1 MKGTITAKPVES
13 TLLAS
18 NKLGDLELKKLASAT
33 DPFWYKDAIIYELHV
48 RAFADSNNDGIGDFP
63 GLMSKLDYLQ
73 DLGVT
78 CIWLL
83 PFFPSPL
90 RDDGYD
96 IANYNDVNP
105 SYGTLGD
112 FKAFLDAA
120 HQRNMQVMI
129 ELVINHTSDQH
140 PWFKAARLAPPGSP
154 QRDMYVWSQTDQVYK
169 DARIIFTDTEKSN
182 WTWDETAKAYYWHRF
197 FSHQPDLNFDN
208 PMVLEEVL
216 KAMRFWLD
224 MGVDAMRMD
233 AIPYLVERDGTNCE
247 NLPETHVAIK
257 MIRAAI
263 DEDYSNRLVL
273 AEANQW
279 PADVRPYFGDG
290 DECHMAFHFPLMPR
304 IYMALRQEDRLPIT
318 DIMAQTPPIPDNC
331 QWGLFLR
338 NHDELTLEMVTDDER
353 DYMYFAYSA
362 DPRMRINVGIRRRL
376 APLVDNNRRRIELL
390 NSLLLSFPGTPIIYY
405 GDEIGMGDNIYLGDR
420 NGVRTPMQ
428 WTSDRNA
435 GFSKCDPA
443 RLYFPVVMDPIYGYQ
458 VVNVEAQLS
467 DQSSLLHW
475 TRNMI
480 ALRKLFQVFGRG
492 TLTFLNPANR
502 KILAYLRDLDRGD
515 GSHES
520 ILCVAN
526 LSRFAQPVALDL
538 SSFVGMEPVEMLGYV
553 PFPTITAE
561 PYVLSLAPYSFL
573 WLELQPAAAKA
584 DILPEPMVEVPTEA
598 MVEEPAALDL
608 LTKGWAG
615 FIAGHGLTVLETS
628 LPGWLARQRWF
639 GAKTRRVQS
648 IRVVDWAEL
657 PAAVAANTSILSSA
671 ELPAASS
678 IPPALFFIEIGYG
691 DNVCD
696 LYQIPLAFSTGSDA
710 DEITT
715 NRAQSVVAILP
726 SPAGSVVLHDATV
739 REDLRQGLLTLI
751 ERNGTV
757 PLSTP
762 QTAALDVAA
771 SLAAAATGQ
780 TANEE
785 RATGDAAE
793 LLQHPERA
801 THDAAAPGQVHLR
814 PHEECPAAMP
824 IKGDGGAT
832 SLPEDLPAAA
842 PPESAALPVAP
853 APITAQPGEA
863 AAAPRPNAPPPANAQ
878 RMQPRESPSAGDPVP
893 EVGQLQARASTAFS
907 GAFTA
912 RHLPARVGS
921 AEQSNTSIL
930 YGKLL
935 IMKIFRRLQPGENPD
950 VEIGRFLTEVAK
962 FTRIAPFLGEIT
974 ITPAAGQKTT
984 VAMLQGLVSNQGDGW
999 DWFLEQ
1005 LSGFFAAVAS
1015 LPAPPELPTP
1025 GFANKHE
1032 LRREEQELVG
1042 PVLEAAA
1049 LLGRRTA
1056 EMHLALATPTDNPA
1070 FSAEP
1075 FTADD
1080 LGRDA
1085 RRIEAQ
1091 ITAALDTLKTKLP
1104 TLVDVVADEAAL
1116 LLSRRRELIAR
1127 AHAIETGQAQGK
1139 RIRIHGDYHLGQTLR
1154 TEGSQGEEGAANG
1167 DFVLLDFEGEPARP
1181 LIERRQKQ
1189 SPLKDVAGM
1198 VRSFSYAAFSGLDR
1212 FLAKEHGGHTASESQ
1227 TAWARFWQNSA
1238 TAAFLTAYQETM
1250 AASPDLLPPREQSQ
1264 SLFTAYLLEKA
1275 LYELLYEL
1283 NNRPTWLRIPISGI
1297 LLM

>member
-1 MKGTITAKPVES
+1 
-13 TLLAS
+13 
-18 NKLGDLELKKLASAT
+18 LKKLASAI

-63 GLMSKLDYLQ
+63 GLMSRLDYLQ

-78 CIWLL
+78 CLWVL

-96 IANYNDVNP
+96 IANYTEVNP
-105 SYGTLGD
+105 SYGTLSD

-140 PWFKAARLAPPGSP
+140 PWFKAARLAAPGSP
-154 QRDMYVWSQTDQVYK
+154 QREMYVWSQSDQLYK

-197 FSHQPDLNFDN
+197 FSHQPDLNYDN
-208 PMVLEEVL
+208 PLVMEEVL

-224 MGVDAMRMD
+224 MGADGLRMD
-233 AIPYLVERDGTNCE
+233 AIPYLCERDGTNCE
-247 NLPETHVAIK
+247 NLAETHAIIK
-257 MIRAAI
+257 TIRAAI
-263 DEDYSNRLVL
+263 DADYANRLIL

-390 NSLLLSFPGTPIIYY
+390 NSILLSFPGTPILYY

-443 RLYFPVVMDPIYGYQ
+443 RLYFPVIMDPIYGYQ

-515 GSHES
+515 GTHET

-538 SSFVGMEPVEMLGYV
+538 APFAGMEPVEMLGYV
-553 PFPTITAE
+553 SFPTITEA
-561 PYVLSLAPYSFL
+561 PYSLSLAPYSFI
-573 WLELQPAAAKA
+573 WLELQPASIRHDGMPELTLKA
-584 DILPEPMVEVPTEA
+584 PDENSA
-598 MVEEPAALDL
+598 EEFATLDL
-608 LTKGWAG
+608 MSKGWSG
-615 FIAGHGLTVLETS
+615 FLAGHGLAILEAS
-628 LPGWLARQRWF
+628 LPDWLPQQRWF
-639 GAKTRRVQS
+639 GAKTRKVQS
-648 IRVVDWAEL
+648 VRVIDWVEL
-657 PAAVAANTSILSSA
+657 LTSRVTTTSSA
-671 ELPAASS
+671 EPPAVAS
-678 IPPALFFIEIGYG
+678 IPPALFFFEIGYG
-691 DNVCD
+691 DNLFDV
-696 LYQIPLAFSTGSDA
+696 YQVPLAVSTGADA
-710 DEITT
+710 QEVTASYPQTIIATL
-715 NRAQSVVAILP
+715 SSP
-726 SPAGSVVLHDATV
+726 SGPGVLHDAIA
-739 REDLRQGLLTLI
+739 REDMRQGLLAFIQSNATLA
-751 ERNGTV
+751 
-757 PLSTP
+757 LST
-762 QTAALDVAA
+762 TRSAAIEITPSPGAEAAGPSVKDEVAVTDG
-771 SLAAAATGQ
+771 S
-780 TANEE
+780 NI
-785 RATGDAAE
+785 D
-793 LLQHPERA
+793 HPGI
-801 THDAAAPGQVHLR
+801 PP
-814 PHEECPAAMP
+814 PHEP
-824 IKGDGGAT
+824 
-832 SLPEDLPAAA
+832 SA
-842 PPESAALPVAP
+842 PTHQLAGHPVAP
-853 APITAQPGEA
+853 VPISAQPGEA
-863 AAAPRPNAPPPANAQ
+863 AAPPRSSAPSSSAQ
-878 RMQPRESPSAGDPVP
+878 RKQPRESPSAGDPVP
-893 EVGQLQARASTAFS
+893 HSGRMDARGSTAF
-907 GAFTA
+907 
-912 RHLPARVGS
+912 ARVAGS
-921 AEQSNTSIL
+921 HRLAARVSTAEQSNTSIV
-930 YGKLL
+930 YGRQL
-935 IMKIFRRLQPGENPD
+935 ILKVFRRLQPGENPD
-950 VEIGRFLTEVAK
+950 VEIGRFLTEIAR
-962 FTRIAPFLGEIT
+962 FPRIAPFLGEIT
-974 ITPAAGQKTT
+974 ITPAGGVKTT

-999 DWFLEQ
+999 KWFLDQ
-1005 LSGFFAAVAS
+1005 LSGYFSSVAS
-1015 LPAPPELPTP
+1015 LPAPPEQPSPDFLHPQKASP
-1025 GFANKHE
+1025 EAMNYSAAS
-1032 LRREEQELVG
+1032 LD
-1042 PVLEAAA
+1042 AAA

-1056 EMHLALATPTDNPA
+1056 ELHLALAIPTDDPA
-1070 FSAEP
+1070 FVAEP
-1075 FTADD
+1075 FTPEDLAGDAHRIDYQVVATLDALRANLPSLVDAIADD
-1080 LGRDA
+1080 
-1085 RRIEAQ
+1085 
-1091 ITAALDTLKTKLP
+1091 
-1104 TLVDVVADEAAL
+1104 AAL

-1127 AHAIETGQAQGK
+1127 AHAIETGEASGK

-1154 TEGSQGEEGAANG
+1154 TGGNPGEANSEPG

-1181 LIERRQKQ
+1181 LLERRQKQ

-1198 VRSFSYAAFSGLDR
+1198 VRSFSYAAYSGLNEY
-1212 FLAKEHGGHTASESQ
+1212 LAGGAASATDPERLI
-1227 TAWARFWQNSA
+1227 AWARYWQN
-1238 TAAFLTAYQETM
+1238 
-1250 AASPDLLPPREQSQ
+1250 AASSEFINAYSTTIAAGPNLLPPPDQAQ
-1264 SLFTAYLLEKA
+1264 ALFAAYLLEKA

-1297 LLM
+1297 LSM